1 MNLFELL
8 NQYNKS
14 SFKTY
19 GDILND
25 NLNPANNLTKVEKE
39 LYNQY
44 KNGDLI
50 RFKINE
56 NKKLISNPQP
66 VNQHVSEI
74 SGIGVVTQIC

>member
-39 LYNQY
+39 LYDQY
-44 KNGDLI
+44 KNGDMV
-50 RFKINE
+50 RFKMNE
-56 NKKLISNPQP
+56 NKKLINNPQP
-66 VNQHVSEI
+66 VNQRTGEI
-74 SGIGVVTQIC
+74 PGIGVVTQIC

>member
-8 NQYNKS
+8 NQYNKN

-39 LYNQY
+39 LYGQY
-44 KNGDLI
+44 KNGDI
-50 RFKINE
+50 MRFKINE
-56 NKKLISNPQP
+56 NKKLINNPQP
-66 VNQHVSEI
+66 VNQHVGEI